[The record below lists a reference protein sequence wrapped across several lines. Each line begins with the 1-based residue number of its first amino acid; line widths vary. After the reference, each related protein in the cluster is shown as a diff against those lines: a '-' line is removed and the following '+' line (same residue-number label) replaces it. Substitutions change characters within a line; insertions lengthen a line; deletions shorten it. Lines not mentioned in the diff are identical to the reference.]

1 VLADS
6 TLPPASPHH
15 AVIEHIT
22 APPRAPRFR
31 ASWAASSVGLGRQAV
46 AQPAAHGKPPGRA
59 SQATGRFEAHRCAA
73 IFIIF

>member
-15 AVIEHIT
+15 AVVERVT
-22 APPRAPRFR
+22 APSRAPRFR

-46 AQPAAHGKPPGRA
+46 AQLAAHGKPPGRA
-59 SQATGRFEAHRCAA
+59 SQAMGRFEAHRCAA